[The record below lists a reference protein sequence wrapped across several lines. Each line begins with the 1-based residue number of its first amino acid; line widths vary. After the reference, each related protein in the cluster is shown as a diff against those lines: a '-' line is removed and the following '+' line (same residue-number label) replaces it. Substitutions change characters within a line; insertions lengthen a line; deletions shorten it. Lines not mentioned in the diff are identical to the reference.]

1 MGYIRGSLLL
11 RVSLIILVSPLPPA
25 VTVTRPL
32 QPSSYLHLLP
42 PTAAS
47 LTHAP
52 PTLIPAAHAQWVF
65 ALSNSRLEIG
75 QETHLKARLNIRPFK
90 IPSIEK

>member
-1 MGYIRGSLLL
+1 MQHPSSDAYVMGYMRGSLLL

-25 VTVTRPL
+25 VTRPL
-32 QPSSYLHLLP
+32 QPTSYQHLLP

-52 PTLIPAAHAQWVF
+52 PALIPAAHAQWVF
-65 ALSNSRLEIG
+65 ALSNSRLEIPEYNG
-75 QETHLKARLNIRPFK
+75 IF
-90 IPSIEK
+90 